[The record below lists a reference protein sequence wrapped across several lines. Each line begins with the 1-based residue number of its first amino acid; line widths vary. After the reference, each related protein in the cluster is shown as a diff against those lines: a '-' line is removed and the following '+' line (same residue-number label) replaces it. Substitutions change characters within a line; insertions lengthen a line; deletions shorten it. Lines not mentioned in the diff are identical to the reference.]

1 MRGVKEM
8 KIIFNADDFGISPG
22 AVYGILESYKR
33 GVVKST
39 TLLANSPAF
48 DLTVEVAKENPGL
61 DIGAHLT
68 LTFGSPVLQGL
79 ETLTDDDGRF
89 RRNYTSLE
97 NGLADVDMNE
107 VERELTA
114 QIEKILD
121 AGITIS
127 HFDTHHSI
135 EPLIY
140 PVQHKLAEKYG
151 VSIRRHS
158 DVSDFGAIKTP
169 DLFATEFYTDG
180 VSFETIKKLVQKH
193 IGTDDVVEVM
203 THPAFI
209 DETLREISSY
219 VEPRIK
225 EVSILT
231 SRELQAYLGQQEVE
245 IISFRDL

>member
-1 MRGVKEM
+1 M

-22 AVYGILESYKR
+22 AVYGILDAYKR

-48 DLTVEVAKENPGL
+48 DLAVDVAKENPGL

-68 LTFGSPVLQGL
+68 LTFGSPLLQGL

-89 RRNYTSLE
+89 RKNYTALE
-97 NGLADVDMNE
+97 SGLADVDMEE

-114 QIEKILD
+114 QIEKILA
-121 AGITIS
+121 AGLKIS

-140 PVQHKLAEKYG
+140 PVQHKLAGKYG
-151 VSIRRHS
+151 VSLRRHE
-158 DVSDFGAIKTP
+158 DVSDHGAIKTP
-169 DLFATEFYTDG
+169 DLFATEFYADG
-180 VSFETIKKLVQKH
+180 VNIETIKKIVQKH
-193 IGTDDVVEVM
+193 VGTNDVVEVM

-209 DETLREISSY
+209 DDILLNISSY
-219 VEPRIK
+219 VKPRTK
-225 EVSILT
+225 ELTILT
-231 SRELQAYLGQQEVE
+231 SRELQSYLGQQEVE

>member
-1 MRGVKEM
+1 M

-22 AVYGILESYKR
+22 AVYGILDSYKR

-48 DLTVEVAKENPGL
+48 DLAVEVAKENPGL

-68 LTFGSPVLQGL
+68 LTFGRPILQGL

-89 RRNYTSLE
+89 RKNYTALE
-97 NGLADVDMNE
+97 SGLADVDMGE

-114 QIEKILD
+114 QIEKILA
-121 AGITIS
+121 AGLMIS

-140 PVQHKLAEKYG
+140 PVQHMLAEKYG
-151 VSIRRHS
+151 VSLRRHA
-158 DVSDFGAIKTP
+158 DVSDFGTIKTP
-169 DLFATEFYTDG
+169 DFFATDFYADG
-180 VSFETIKKLVQKH
+180 VSFETIKKLVQSY
-193 IGTDDVVEVM
+193 IGTNDVIEIM

-209 DETLREISSY
+209 DDTLLRISSY
-219 VEPRIK
+219 IQPRTK
-225 EVSILT
+225 EHTILT

>member
-1 MRGVKEM
+1 M

-22 AVYGILESYKR
+22 AVYGILDSYKR

-48 DLTVEVAKENPGL
+48 DLAIEVAKENPGL

-68 LTFGSPVLQGL
+68 LTFGSPLLQGL
-79 ETLTDDDGRF
+79 KTLTDENGRF
-89 RRNYTSLE
+89 RRNYDALE
-97 NGLADVDMNE
+97 SGLADVDMGE

-114 QIEKILD
+114 QIEKIL
-121 AGITIS
+121 ASGITIS

-151 VSIRRHS
+151 VSLRRHA
-158 DVSDFGAIKTP
+158 DVSEFGAIKTP
-169 DLFATEFYTDG
+169 DLFVTDFYADG
-180 VSFETIKKLVQKH
+180 VSCDTIKKIVQKH
-193 IGTDDVVEVM
+193 IGTNDVVEVM

-209 DETLREISSY
+209 DDILLNISSY
-219 VEPRIK
+219 VKPRTK
-225 EVSILT
+225 EHTILT